1 MSDQPLSRVP
11 LFIQSELER
20 LATVLDVT
28 CNIGDYSGEAEY
40 LYLLDTLHNKVEKL
54 QEDLSTSREATRAH
68 SKTQSAKLNKEESH
82 FLKQSIALEQEVKQ
96 SLQQADDGLN
106 KDSKLDRI
114 MKKYHK
120 EKDQRRVLETFIEV
134 QNKKIKVLVE
144 HVEKL
149 VKNIKIESNKRLQQF
164 EQQREVQVEFNKTKE
179 RIEKQSKIIA
189 AQSR

>member
-11 LFIQSELER
+11 IFIQSELER
-20 LATVLDVT
+20 LASALDVT

-40 LYLLDTLHNKVEKL
+40 LYLLDALHNKVEKL
-54 QEDLSTSREATRAH
+54 QEDLSTSKEAAQVY
-68 SKTQSAKLNKEESH
+68 SKTQSAKLNKEESN
-82 FLKQSIALEQEVKQ
+82 FLKQSVALEQQVKQ
-96 SLQQADDGLN
+96 SLQEADDGVV

-114 MKKYHK
+114 VKKYHK
-120 EKDQRRVLETFIEV
+120 EKDQRRVLETFVEV

-164 EQQREVQVEFNKTKE
+164 EKQRELQGENTKSKE
-179 RIEKQSKIIA
+179 RIEKQSSIIS